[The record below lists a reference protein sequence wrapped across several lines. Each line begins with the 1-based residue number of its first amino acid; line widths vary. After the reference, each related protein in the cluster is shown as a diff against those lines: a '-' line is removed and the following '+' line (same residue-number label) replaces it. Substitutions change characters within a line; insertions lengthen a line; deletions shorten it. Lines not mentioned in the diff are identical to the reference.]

1 LLVRAHEAMP
11 EGSLAT
17 IAAINEDPARSA
29 EFVFR
34 LPGGEKE
41 SVYLNP
47 YTGEM
52 LGTLSVEHRFMQVDR
67 MLHRKL
73 LLGKPGELLMELAAC
88 WTLVMIGTGIALWW
102 PRETTTLRAALWPR
116 FALKDRALWKNV
128 HAVLGIWLAL
138 GALDLGLLHLR

>member
-1 LLVRAHEAMP
+1 MIT
-11 EGSLAT
+11 S
-17 IAAINEDPARSA
+17 DPHRST

-34 LPGGEKE
+34 LADGDKQ

-47 YTGEM
+47 YNGEV
-52 LGTLSVEHRFMQVDR
+52 LGTLSVDQRFMQVDR

-102 PRETTTLRAALWPR
+102 PREKNDRTSRRLLPR
-116 FALKDRALWKNV
+116 FALKVARC
-128 HAVLGIWLAL
+128 G
-138 GALDLGLLHLR
+138 RTSTR